1 MDKKLVAIANFRTK
15 MEAETAGVL
24 LKHAGIP
31 YLIQSQEGMLH
42 GPMAPGA
49 TLYVPS
55 EEEEEAREVLGELE
69 LEEEW
74 ET

>member
-1 MDKKLVAIANFRTK
+1 MDKPVAIANFRTK
-15 MEAETAGVL
+15 LEAETAAGL
-24 LKHAGIP
+24 LKNAGIP

-55 EEEEEAREVLGELE
+55 AQEEEAREVLGDLRLQED
-69 LEEEW
+69 W